1 MHIFIND
8 DRTNQKYLLNNNQ
21 VFDEYFKNN
30 NILDK
35 IYDSRLLIIF
45 VSRLFVLK
53 KITNFL

>member
-1 MHIFIND
+1 MHIFIKD
-8 DRTNQKYLLNNNQ
+8 DRTNQNYLLNNQ
-21 VFDEYFKNN
+21 IIDDYFKNN
-30 NILDK
+30 NILNK